1 MPGLHRIIL
10 IDTHLP
16 GVVEL
21 KLKGHTNICGT
32 NASGKTT
39 LQRLIPVFYGEYPS
53 RVVPATRDSFERWY
67 LPRESSFIIYEY
79 ERNEQDLC
87 QVVLASNGSGVN
99 YRLVG
104 KPFELSDYLYKN
116 KAGEHV
122 PVSMNDLARNLKRAN
137 VLVSNLL
144 NTKDYR
150 AILQN
155 DRGVLNGCANSRE
168 LLGYARIF
176 SLCDSSHH
184 LRHIEKLAK
193 AVHSKE
199 GKMET
204 IKAMI
209 AAILE
214 EDGVQ
219 PPTSSLSRNRVE
231 DWIRE
236 CHLIKEFE
244 QIRPEFAKLERAD
257 HELSQ
262 SESRLAELKLQFD
275 FDLSKLA
282 AAIIQH
288 QGQFED
294 TLAQIKQQESD

>member
-1 MPGLHRIIL
+1 MPGLHRIML

-21 KLKGHTNICGT
+21 KLNGHTNICGT

-67 LPRESSFIIYEY
+67 LPRESSYIIYEF
-79 ERNEQDLC
+79 ERGDQEFC
-87 QVVLASNGSGVN
+87 QAVLTSNGNGVI
-99 YRLVG
+99 YRIIG
-104 KPFELSDYLYKN
+104 KPFELQDYVFKN
-116 KAGEHV
+116 KAGDHV
-122 PVSMNDLARNLKRAN
+122 PQAPSDMVRALKRNN
-137 VLVSNLL
+137 VMVTNQL

-155 DRGVLNGCANSRE
+155 DVSTLQVSSSARE
-168 LLGYARIF
+168 LLGYARMF
-176 SLCDSSHH
+176 SLCAEQHH

-214 EDGVQ
+214 EDEFGWG
-219 PPTSSLSRNRVE
+219 S
-231 DWIRE
+231 
-236 CHLIKEFE
+236 HL
-244 QIRPEFAKLERAD
+244 
-257 HELSQ
+257 H
-262 SESRLAELKLQFD
+262 
-275 FDLSKLA
+275 
-282 AAIIQH
+282 
-288 QGQFED
+288 
-294 TLAQIKQQESD
+294 